1 MQTILVIEDSPL
13 VLKVLQ
19 HQFQQE
25 SELQPIFCASLAE
38 AEVVLETFAGQ
49 LFAALALAA
58 LDQYQGHCAADL
70 ASQW

>member
-49 LFAALALAA
+49 LFAALV
-58 LDQYQGHCAADL
+58 DL
-70 ASQW
+70 HLPDAPNG